1 MRCPLSA
8 GVPSNADE
16 LRPPPG
22 KRPTGPTAQ
31 EIDAV
36 RAHIV
41 VRCRGAEVDELM
53 GMLGLS
59 GEPD

>member
-1 MRCPLSA
+1 MAWARGTMVATSRYSSGLCALP
-8 GVPSNADE
+8 
-16 LRPPPG
+16 
-22 KRPTGPTAQ
+22 PTGPTAQ